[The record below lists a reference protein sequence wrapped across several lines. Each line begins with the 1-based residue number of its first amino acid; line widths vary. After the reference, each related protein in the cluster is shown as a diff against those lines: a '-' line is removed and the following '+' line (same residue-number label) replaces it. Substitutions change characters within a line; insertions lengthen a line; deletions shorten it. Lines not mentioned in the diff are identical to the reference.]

1 VLGVTPQERPEDLR
15 GCTRRVTTGCG
26 SLFVTMNSNEN
37 GLFEVFVTLG
47 KAGGCAAAQV
57 ETMGRLVSLAL
68 RSGVGIDNIIKH
80 LIGTSCSAPAGFGPG
95 RVLSCADA
103 VAKAL
108 RWFTQQNL
116 PPVVVEEGS
125 DHKM

>member
-1 VLGVTPQERPEDLR
+1 VTI
-15 GCTRRVTTGCG
+15 
-26 SLFVTMNSNEN
+26 NSEN
-37 GLFEVFVTLG
+37 GAPFEVFVTLG

-80 LIGTSCSAPAGFGPG
+80 LVGTSCSAPVGFGPG
-95 RVLSCADA
+95 KVLSCADA

-108 RWFTQQNL
+108 RWFTQQDT
-116 PPVVVEEGS
+116 PPMVVEGGS

>member
-1 VLGVTPQERPEDLR
+1 MTPKDRPEDLR

-26 SLFVTMNSNEN
+26 NLFVTMNSNEN

-57 ETMGRLVSLAL
+57 ETIGRLVSLSL
-68 RSGVGIDNIIKH
+68 RSGVGIDSIIKH

-95 RVLSCADA
+95 KVLSCADA

-108 RWFTQQNL
+108 RWFIEQNT
-116 PPVVVEEGS
+116 PQAVVKGDS
-125 DHKM
+125 DHNM